1 MTPATVAIVI
11 ATPAGLRHLAS
22 PSERAAAGPAEA
34 VLRGLGGAVRSA
46 SFWVQCADPSARD
59 RLTRYL
65 WDVKAE
71 VLAEAEQPLG

>member
-22 PSERAAAGPAEA
+22 PSERAAAGPAED
-34 VLRGLGGAVRSA
+34 VLRGLGAAVRSA
-46 SFWVQCADPSARD
+46 SFWVQCADPAAQA

-71 VLAEAEQPLG
+71 VLAEAEQTLG